1 MAEAL
6 GREMLK
12 TIMLSGYI
20 AVQGELVKVLNN
32 GRMIVRVG
40 KRMYEGVP
48 V

>member
-1 MAEAL
+1 
-6 GREMLK
+6 MLK

-20 AVQGELVKVLNN
+20 AVQGEFVRALNN

-40 KRMYEGVP
+40 KRHYEGVP